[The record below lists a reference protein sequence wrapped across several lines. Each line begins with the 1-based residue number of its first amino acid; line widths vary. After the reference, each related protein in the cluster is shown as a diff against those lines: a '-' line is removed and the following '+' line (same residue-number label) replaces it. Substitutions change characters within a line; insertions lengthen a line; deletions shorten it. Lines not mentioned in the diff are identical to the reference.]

1 MQVGVGALTFQ
12 EMRAHFALWAL
23 LKSPL
28 MLGADLSTLS
38 VDQLKLVSNREIIA
52 VNQDELGVPGDQVW
66 KEGPYEVCILPTS
79 TGTDVESCSFG
90 RRERPLQNALST
102 ENRKLARHSANHL
115 WRASR
120 ISARLLA

>member
-66 KEGPYEVCILPTS
+66 KEGPYEVGILNP
-79 TGTDVESCSFG
+79 
-90 RRERPLQNALST
+90 PNLPQQ
-102 ENRKLARHSANHL
+102 
-115 WRASR
+115 
-120 ISARLLA
+120 